1 VDFLAHAIA
10 KRSINDL
17 MALHQ
22 ALAFEERR
30 NDQRL
35 EVLTVTAHLKHRA
48 LEARG
53 DVTPDIVGSRQSN
66 LTV

>member
-1 VDFLAHAIA
+1 
-10 KRSINDL
+10 